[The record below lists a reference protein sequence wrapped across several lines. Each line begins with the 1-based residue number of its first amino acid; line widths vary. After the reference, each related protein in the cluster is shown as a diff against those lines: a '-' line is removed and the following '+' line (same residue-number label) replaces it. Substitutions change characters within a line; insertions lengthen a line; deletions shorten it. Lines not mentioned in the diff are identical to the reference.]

1 MKNKITIFLIFI
13 IISLSARLFAAF
25 KDNGWGARPSGM
37 GGAFTAVADDANA
50 PLYNPAGIMQ
60 LKSPEGSFMYSR
72 LYTGLDGVNLGLN
85 YLAYVHPTATIGSFG
100 INWANFV
107 ASDLYREDTVTL
119 SYAHSLN
126 DFYEELENEY
136 LVGANIK
143 YLRNSFTLDERSR
156 VDPVFSGGKSAD
168 AYALDLGFMVNFYEE
183 SLGFSIKN
191 INEPDVGL
199 RTREVVHREYRAGF
213 AYFIGNFWKIEE
225 ALAAV
230 DGSFRNDIFEYHIG
244 WENWFAHRTFAL
256 RFGTNSD
263 EVDMGFGYVQDLGAS
278 GISLE
283 FNYALLWPLEIDDTT
298 GSHRVSLTMRFPGR
312 VKPELAVSTDKETEM
327 EKEARKIVTGAE
339 VKEEERGLVV
349 NLSTQVL
356 FDTARA
362 IIKTRAIKVLDEV
375 AELLAVYGKNDVI
388 IEGHCDS
395 IGTMIL
401 NQRLSENRANAV
413 FTYFAK
419 KGIALKRMR
428 AFGYGET
435 RPVSSNKTR
444 EGRTQNRRVEVIIIK
459 LTSQKTTN

>member
-60 LKSPEGSFMYSR
+60 LKSPEGNFMYSR
-72 LYTGLDGVNLGLN
+72 LYTGLDEVNLGLN
-85 YLAYVHPTATIGSFG
+85 YLAYVHPTATIGAFG

-136 LVGANIK
+136 LIGANIK
-143 YLRNSFTLDERSR
+143 YLRNSFTLDQRSR
-156 VDPVFSGGKSAD
+156 GDPVFAGGESAD
-168 AYALDLGFMVNFYEE
+168 AFALDLGFLVNFYEE

-199 RTREVVHREYRAGF
+199 RTREVIHREYRAGF

-230 DGSFRNDIFEYHIG
+230 DGSFRNDVFEYHIG
-244 WENWFAHRTFAL
+244 WENWFAHRTVAL

-263 EVDMGFGYVQDLGAS
+263 EVDMGFGYVQDLGAT

-298 GSHRVSLTMRFPGR
+298 GSHRVSLTVRFPGKS
-312 VKPELAVSTDKETEM
+312 KPEPSVSSDDDTEM
-327 EKEARKIVTGAE
+327 EKKARGIVTEAE
-339 VKEEERGLVV
+339 IEEEERGLVV
-349 NLSTQVL
+349 NLSTRVL

-362 IIKTRAIKVLDEV
+362 IIKARATRVLDEV
-375 AELLAVYGKNDVI
+375 AELLRVYGKNDVF

-395 IGTMIL
+395 VGTMIL
-401 NQRLSENRANAV
+401 NQRLSEARANAV
-413 FTYFAK
+413 YTYFSM
-419 KGIALKRMR
+419 KGIKRKRMT
-428 AFGYGET
+428 AIGYGET
-435 RPVSSNKTR
+435 RPVAMNRTR
-444 EGRTQNRRVEVIIIK
+444 EGRSQNRRVEVIILK
-459 LTSQKTTN
+459 LTE